1 MKNDTIIELL
11 LEQGSSLSENE
22 KTKAKGSFDPI
33 YLDERISQH
42 KRKGRLQ
49 SWFYFILFAVAILST
64 MALLASSLFSP
75 ETMLVV
81 KGVVIGLFVALIIL
95 LPNAFSDYK
104 KNQLLIKLVK
114 EIQLL
119 EKDSTTKENA
129 SKVE

>member
-1 MKNDTIIELL
+1 MEKQKIIELL
-11 LEQGSSLSENE
+11 LDQGSSLSENE

-42 KRKGRLQ
+42 RRKGRLQ
-49 SWFYFILFAVAILST
+49 NWFYFILFAVAILST

-81 KGVVIGLFVALIIL
+81 KGVVIGLFVGIIIL

-104 KNQLLIKLVK
+104 KNQLILKLIK
-114 EIQLL
+114 EILL
-119 EKDSTTKENA
+119 LQRNEPSKENS